1 MKERGL
7 PSGEAL
13 CVPASSHR
21 WRYCGLFTVPLG
33 LVLSVLG
40 SLSVLITMQ
49 IYFEG
54 YRRRVRHLMPSGTI
68 FLPVTQYQYIADLP
82 FIGHLEEVN
91 TFLVLVLRFVIQKT
105 GVL

>member
-1 MKERGL
+1 
-7 PSGEAL
+7 
-13 CVPASSHR
+13 
-21 WRYCGLFTVPLG
+21 
-33 LVLSVLG
+33 
-40 SLSVLITMQ
+40 
-49 IYFEG
+49 
-54 YRRRVRHLMPSGTI
+54 MPSGTI